1 MSKNLTTA
9 YKNIDASKRARAI
22 KQLTD
27 NGRKKKA
34 VRDLHRLMSDRET
47 LLILNALFE
56 VCNE

>member
-1 MSKNLTTA
+1 MNKRTVN
-9 YKNIDASKRARAI
+9 NIDKCKRARAI

-27 NGRKKKA
+27 NGRKKKV
-34 VRDLHRLMSDRET
+34 VRDLHRLMSDGET